1 MIHWTEDND
10 DIRIILST
18 SYKAADMLSVLFRFQ
33 KGRHVKLDL
42 LEKKMYFKEFL
53 EVNDKQYFALMNVN
67 DICLLLAKFNDWM
80 EKAIGLYKI

>member
-1 MIHWTEDND
+1 
-10 DIRIILST
+10 
-18 SYKAADMLSVLFRFQ
+18 MLSVLFRFQ

-67 DICLLLAKFNDWM
+67 DICLLLAKFND
-80 EKAIGLYKI
+80 